1 MFCRGRG
8 DIAAS
13 SQGQGPTGRLAWALW
28 VAVSP
33 GKPGLSRPRTGTSF
47 VFSELLCSPE
57 EKGEGGR
64 EFRLPQPKRAKRE
77 AKSPCSGPAAPGS
90 LDRPPQEGMH
100 PCPWGGGQASI
111 WQHIPGQL
119 PRMPAAGVG
128 YAASGSE
135 RSCSWEWTLPGS
147 RKERLCQRQA
157 AGGTASPCGGAGVG
171 LAHGQGLVPSS
182 PHPPW
187 KGGGRSPEFGRPCK
201 NPG

>member
-1 MFCRGRG
+1 MPSVLESLASHGHAQG
-8 DIAAS
+8 LALS
-13 SQGQGPTGRLAWALW
+13 SQSFSARLRRK
-28 VAVSP
+28 
-33 GKPGLSRPRTGTSF
+33 G
-47 VFSELLCSPE
+47 
-57 EKGEGGR
+57 KGEGSSVCPSLR
-64 EFRLPQPKRAKRE
+64 EQRE
-77 AKSPCSGPAAPGS
+77 RPRVPA
-90 LDRPPQEGMH
+90 LDRPPPEVWTGRPRKECTPVPGGVVKH
-100 PCPWGGGQASI
+100 PFGNTF
-111 WQHIPGQL
+111 PGQL